1 MGESAEAGADRAAV
15 ARVRDL
21 LGTGYIS
28 AECAQAVVAA
38 APAARDHILSWLRD
52 FARAGEWRSFEKFSN
67 LAVHTHP
74 EGLAAVLIPVI
85 VEGTARTNYEDLV
98 EILGEVATDD
108 GEPDAVPALHRLLT
122 ARLTTEGPGYWLCL
136 KTVEAL
142 GAIGGPR
149 AEEILHAVAVGDY
162 PKPVKWQAAV
172 ELAIED
178 ELGFDEGEMTGSP

>member
-1 MGESAEAGADRAAV
+1 MQESAEAGADRAAL

-28 AECAQAVVAA
+28 AERAQAVVAA
-38 APAARDHILSWLRD
+38 APAARDRILSWLRD
-52 FARAGEWRSFEKFSN
+52 FARAGEWSSFEKFSN

-85 VEGTARTNYEDLV
+85 AEGTARTNYEDLV

-108 GEPDAVPALHRLLT
+108 GDPDAVPALHRLLA

-136 KTVEAL
+136 KAVEAL

-178 ELGFDEGEMTGSP
+178 ELGFDEDEMTGSR